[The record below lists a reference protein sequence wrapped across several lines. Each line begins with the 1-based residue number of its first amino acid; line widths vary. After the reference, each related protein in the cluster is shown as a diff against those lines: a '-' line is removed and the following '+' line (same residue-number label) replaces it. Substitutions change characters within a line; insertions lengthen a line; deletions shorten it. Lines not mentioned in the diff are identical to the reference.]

1 MSDDLGLF
9 DEETGD
15 SRSRKSRGKS
25 KVDQEDPA
33 ARRRKR
39 LVTLIGGAVL
49 LAVVAAGAIYG
60 VREIMSIGGYDDFE
74 GEGEGSVVIEVAD
87 GASLGQIAQT
97 MTDEGVIASPR
108 AFTTAAE
115 GNPASTGIQPGFYLL
130 RNEMSGAA
138 ALSQILDEDARLGQA
153 EVQGGMLLHDTLAA
167 DESVQS
173 QGIITILAEASCAEL
188 DGAEQC
194 VSADELW
201 DVAENTDVAELNI
214 PDWAVAGVTA
224 APQQHR
230 RLEGLIAPGLYH
242 INPSWSAEELLNSVL
257 STSSTRLQAAGMP
270 GISDDSGFT
279 PYEFLTVASL
289 IEKEG
294 IQSDFPS
301 IATVL
306 YNRLRVDERLRLDST
321 INYFDGTG
329 SIRTDSGVRNTP
341 NPYNTYLN
349 TGLTPT
355 PVSSPHTP
363 ALEAAANPVDETWMY
378 FVKCEEDG
386 TSCFNDTN
394 EEHEADALDAVERGV
409 W

>member
-9 DEETGD
+9 DEEAGD
-15 SRSRKSRGKS
+15 SRSRKSRDKGQAGK
-25 KVDQEDPA
+25 DDPA

-39 LVTLIGGAVL
+39 LITLVGGAVV

-60 VREIMSIGGYDDFE
+60 VREIMSIGGYEDYE
-74 GEGEGSVVIEVAD
+74 GEGSGSVVIEVAD

-97 MTDEGVIASPR
+97 MTEEGVVASPR

-130 RNEMSGAA
+130 RSEMSGAA
-138 ALSQILDEDARLGQA
+138 ALNQILDEDARLGQA
-153 EVQGGMLLHDTLAA
+153 EVQGGMLLHDTMAG
-167 DESVQS
+167 DGSVQS
-173 QGIITILAEASCAEL
+173 QGIITILSEASCAEL
-188 DGAEQC
+188 DGEQQC

-201 DVAENTDVAELNI
+201 AAAENTDVGELNI

-224 APQQHR
+224 APEQRR

-270 GISDDSGFT
+270 EISDDSGFS
-279 PYEFLTVASL
+279 PYEFLIVASL

-306 YNRLRVDERLRLDST
+306 YNRLRTDHELRLDST
-321 INYFDGTG
+321 VNYFAGTG
-329 SIRTDSGVRNTP
+329 SIRTDGNVRATE

-349 TGLTPT
+349 TGLPPT

-363 ALEAAANPVDETWMY
+363 ALEAAANPVDETWEY
-378 FVKCEEDG
+378 FVKCETDG
-386 TSCFNDTN
+386 TSCFNDTL
-394 EEHEADALDAVERGV
+394 EEHDADVLDAVERGV